1 MTLKKNDIV
10 NLTIT
15 SATAEGSGVGRTDD
29 GIAVFVQG
37 SAIGDELNVRIL
49 KVKKTYAFGK
59 IEEIL
64 VPSKARIT
72 PDCEN
77 FMKCGGCTWRHI
89 SYEEECKIKQQ
100 RVEDAVIRI
109 GGLDNVVFK
118 PIISS
123 DNITRYRNKAQYPV
137 GLDRDGNV
145 VTGFYSFHS
154 HRIINC
160 TDCILQ
166 PKIFARVI
174 EITKDFIAKTNTEIY
189 DETTGKGRLRHIYIR
204 IGEVSGELMVCYVVN
219 ANGLKQEDL
228 LVKMLKS
235 ELPQLKS
242 VIINSNRE
250 KPMLFSAEKT
260 EQSTEV
266 TILPTHFAD
275 CSLRFHRFRSG
286 RSTENRLK
294 SFTAKPKN
302 MQILNL
308 TKFCLIYTAERVQ

>member
-100 RVEDAVIRI
+100 RVEDAVTRI

-166 PKIFARVI
+166 PEIFARVI

-204 IGEVSGELMVCYVVN
+204 IGEVSGELMVCYVC
-219 ANGLKQEDL
+219 LLYTSPSPRDL
-228 LVKMLKS
+228 STSRMPS
-235 ELPQLKS
+235 
-242 VIINSNRE
+242 
-250 KPMLFSAEKT
+250 SA
-260 EQSTEV
+260 
-266 TILPTHFAD
+266 
-275 CSLRFHRFRSG
+275 
-286 RSTENRLK
+286 
-294 SFTAKPKN
+294 
-302 MQILNL
+302 
-308 TKFCLIYTAERVQ
+308 

>member
-37 SAIGDELNVRIL
+37 SAIGDELNARIL

-100 RVEDAVIRI
+100 RVEDAVTRI

-166 PKIFARVI
+166 PEIFARVI

-204 IGEVSGELMVCYVVN
+204 IGEVSGELMGNFLRKRSKELADLGVTCIFINQLRKKLGAIGDIQRAVVTVDGKEIPSQLDDTN
-219 ANGLKQEDL
+219 RDCTNDELCFLADL
-228 LVKMLKS
+228 GNKK
-235 ELPQLKS
+235 E
-242 VIINSNRE
+242 
-250 KPMLFSAEKT
+250 
-260 EQSTEV
+260 
-266 TILPTHFAD
+266 
-275 CSLRFHRFRSG
+275 
-286 RSTENRLK
+286 
-294 SFTAKPKN
+294 TARK
-302 MQILNL
+302 I
-308 TKFCLIYTAERVQ
+308 

>member
-37 SAIGDELNVRIL
+37 SAIGDELKVRIL

-100 RVEDAVIRI
+100 RVEDAVTRI
-109 GGLDNVVFK
+109 GGLNNVVFK

-166 PKIFARVI
+166 PEIFARVI

-235 ELPQLKS
+235 ELPQLLLILTEK
-242 VIINSNRE
+242 

-275 CSLRFHRFRSG
+275 CSLKFHRFRSG
-286 RSTENRLK
+286 RSTENRPK